1 MVSKGS
7 NIKSMK
13 KILKKCH
20 YQKETF
26 YIKKINFHTDTV
38 LRRNPNSRVS
48 RYCPNVP
55 KLNEK
60 LNQKLKHLKDILKIS
75 TRFCRS

>member
-55 KLNEK
+55 KLPK